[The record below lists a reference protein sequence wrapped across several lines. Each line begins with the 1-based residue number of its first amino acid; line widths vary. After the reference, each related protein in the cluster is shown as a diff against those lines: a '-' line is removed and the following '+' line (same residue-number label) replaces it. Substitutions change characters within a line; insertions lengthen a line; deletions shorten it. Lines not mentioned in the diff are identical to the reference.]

1 MKISLR
7 IKLLSLVVI
16 SIALISTILVT
27 QSIVREREVFQESFK
42 DKAKILALS
51 FDASIG
57 NLEELRNFS
66 KLQSLIYKFLWLH
79 PEIVKISIGLP
90 SEEGIKIVA
99 SNKSEEIGKNFPKEF
114 FDIYQKGGILPENLV
129 LPDGTKLFGLVT
141 PVHVGGQRMGIYE
154 IVLSKEAEEKAIL
167 RRQKEIAFTISLSLL
182 FLIVL
187 LYFFLHRMVISPILE
202 IKKGMEIF
210 KKGNLSFRLVPKSKD
225 EIGDLAEGF
234 NQMAEKFEESC
245 RGLEE
250 KVKKATE
257 ELEEAKTA
265 LEIKVAARTKELRD
279 LAESLEE
286 KVKERTK
293 ELEKKILELEKF
305 QRLAVGRELR
315 IIELKKEI
323 ERLKKELENKKWKKE
338 L

>member
-7 IKLLSLVVI
+7 TKLLSLVVI
-16 SIALISTILVT
+16 SITLISAILVT
-27 QSIVREREVFQESFK
+27 QSIERERESFQERFK

-51 FDASIG
+51 LDASIG
-57 NLEELRNFS
+57 SAEELKNVS
-66 KLQSLIYKFLWLH
+66 KLQSLIYKFLWLY

-99 SNKSEEIGKNFPKEF
+99 SNKPEEIDKNFPKEF
-114 FDIYQKGGILPENLV
+114 FNIYEKGGTLLENLV

-154 IVLSKEAEEKAIL
+154 ILLSLEAEEKAISK
-167 RRQKEIAFTISLSLL
+167 RQREIALIILLSLL
-182 FLIVL
+182 FLIFL
-187 LYFFLHRMVISPILE
+187 LSLFLHRMVLSPILE

-210 KKGNLSFRLVPKSKD
+210 RKGNLAFRLVPRSKD

-234 NQMAEKFEESC
+234 NQMAES
-245 RGLEE
+245 LEKSYKSLE
-250 KVKKATE
+250 QKVKEATR
-257 ELEEAKTA
+257 ELEETKMA
-265 LEIKVAARTKELRD
+265 LEIKVAARTRELRE

-286 KVKERTK
+286 KVRERTK
-293 ELEKKILELEKF
+293 ELERKVLELEKF
-305 QRLAVGRELR
+305 QKLAIGRELR

-323 ERLKKELENKKWKKE
+323 KRLKEELEKKG
-338 L
+338 